1 MQYPFF
7 HRTMNSLI
15 EDRQNGGGYPQAP
28 DVPTVREVAAGWR
41 GLLLPGGR
49 PDKAWMGRRSPR
61 LGWLNTEA
69 CGMAGLERGPRRR
82 IGWSLEDAPGE
93 DRKPNKQEMS
103 ALQVE
108 LGTTVRDNRCPC
120 VI

>member
-1 MQYPFF
+1 
-7 HRTMNSLI
+7 
-15 EDRQNGGGYPQAP
+15 
-28 DVPTVREVAAGWR
+28 
-41 GLLLPGGR
+41 
-49 PDKAWMGRRSPR
+49 
-61 LGWLNTEA
+61 
-69 CGMAGLERGPRRR
+69 MAGLERGPRRR